1 MTIMGHQKCI
11 NVVRVSPNDKLI
23 ASGSNDRVIKLWD
36 ANSLTQKGELKGHK
50 KGVWD
55 LQFSPVD
62 QLLVSASGD
71 MILKVW
77 NTGTKMCIASL

>member
-23 ASGSNDRVIKLWD
+23 ASGSNDRSIKLWE
-36 ANSLTQKGELKGHK
+36 AGSLTQRGELKGHK

-55 LQFSPVD
+55 
-62 QLLVSASGD
+62 
-71 MILKVW
+71 I
-77 NTGTKMCIASL
+77 